1 MIEILMPALSPTM
14 EEGNLIKWHVK
25 EGQDV
30 KEGDLIAEIETDKA
44 VMDFEIPFE
53 GTVKSLLI
61 EEGSIN
67 VKVNQPILNLFKK
80 DEKKASKINN
90 KRSKI
95 SPFAKKLAIEN
106 NINYEKIEGTG
117 PNQRII
123 HKDIS
128 LFLKDTKQNKV
139 SKNNSEKEILT
150 KSNFRKTIF
159 EKMEHISKT
168 IPHFFLRKT
177 IDVENLMKLRKKLNE
192 NLTASNKI
200 SVNDFFIKALGT
212 ALKMYPDFNIMLEGE
227 DIIKCATSD
236 IAIAVAI
243 EGGLLTPIIRE
254 VENKSLLEIS
264 KETKILYKKAKNRK
278 LTPSEYVGGSSAIS
292 NLGMMKVE
300 SFDAIINPPNTS
312 ILAVGCLKKVPV
324 VKDNEIRI
332 GSVINITLSVDH
344 RVLDGE
350 VGANFISEITNLL
363 ENPYMIIF

>member
-1 MIEILMPALSPTM
+1 MIEVLMPALSPTM

-128 LFLKDTKQNKV
+128 LFLKNTKQNKV

-177 IDVENLMKLRKKLNE
+177 IDVENLMKLNC
-192 NLTASNKI
+192 
-200 SVNDFFIKALGT
+200 F
-212 ALKMYPDFNIMLEGE
+212 
-227 DIIKCATSD
+227 
-236 IAIAVAI
+236 
-243 EGGLLTPIIRE
+243 
-254 VENKSLLEIS
+254 
-264 KETKILYKKAKNRK
+264 
-278 LTPSEYVGGSSAIS
+278 
-292 NLGMMKVE
+292 
-300 SFDAIINPPNTS
+300 
-312 ILAVGCLKKVPV
+312 
-324 VKDNEIRI
+324 
-332 GSVINITLSVDH
+332 
-344 RVLDGE
+344 
-350 VGANFISEITNLL
+350 
-363 ENPYMIIF
+363 